1 MFSGRYV
8 RAVTSLEDLIARR
21 DRLFGKGAQIFYE
34 RPLHL
39 VRGEGVWL
47 FDTDGRRYLDMYN
60 NVPVVGHCNPRV
72 VEAMSRQAA
81 THTTH
86 SRYLSETVLDY
97 VERLLALH
105 HEQIENIVVTCTGT
119 EANEVAMLMA
129 RAATGGRGFICTDG
143 TYHGNSALVGSLTR
157 GPLRGRPDVNA
168 IPFPQ
173 RYRPIVEG
181 VTDEELCDAYLREVQ
196 RAIDDFAAEGVP
208 LAGVIFCS
216 LLANEGLPD
225 VPAGFLPRAAAM
237 VRAAG
242 GVVIMD
248 EVQSGFCRSGRWWG
262 YEVMGVVPDI
272 VTMGKPMGNGMPLA
286 ACAARADLVAS
297 FRSSTRYFNT
307 FAASPL
313 QAAVGTAV
321 LDEIES
327 RDLAASVNDVG
338 PYLMQRLRE
347 MACDVPP
354 MGDVRGSGLFI
365 AVDWVVDRA
374 TREPD
379 PVGAARVAN
388 LLKDRGVLLSN
399 AGRHQNVIKV
409 RPPLVFE
416 REHADLFVEAFADV
430 VSALN
435 G

>member
-1 MFSGRYV
+1 M
-8 RAVTSLEDLIARR
+8 TSIDELVARR

-47 FDTDGRRYLDMYN
+47 FDADGRRYLDMYN

-72 VEAMSRQAA
+72 VEAMARQAS

-97 VERLLALH
+97 AERLLGLH
-105 HEQIENIVVTCTGT
+105 HEQIENVVVTCTGT

-143 TYHGNSALVGSLTR
+143 TYHGNSSLVGSLTR
-157 GPLRGRPDVNA
+157 GPLRGRPDVHA

-173 RYRPIVEG
+173 RYRPIREG
-181 VTDEELCDAYLREVQ
+181 LTDAELCDAYLVEVQ
-196 RAIDDFAAEGVP
+196 RAIDDFAADGVP

-225 VPAGFLPRAAAM
+225 VPTGFLSRAAEL

-248 EVQSGFCRSGRWWG
+248 EVQSGFCRSGQWWG
-262 YEVMGVVPDI
+262 YEVMDVVPDI
-272 VTMGKPMGNGMPLA
+272 VTMGKPMGNGLPLA
-286 ACAARADLVAS
+286 ACAARADLVAA
-297 FRSSTRYFNT
+297 FRSTTRYFNT

-313 QAAVGTAV
+313 QAAVGSAV

-327 RDLAASVNDVG
+327 RDLAGNVNDVG
-338 PYLMQRLRE
+338 PYLMARLRA
-347 MACDVPP
+347 MADGVPA
-354 MGDVRGSGLFI
+354 MGDVRGHGLFI
-365 AVDWVVDRA
+365 GIDWVRDSA

-379 PVGAARVAN
+379 REGAVRVAN

-399 AGRHQNVIKV
+399 AGIHQNVLKV
-409 RPPLVFE
+409 RPPLVFG
-416 REHADLFVEAFADV
+416 REHADHFLDAFAEV
-430 VSALN
+430 VLVAN

>member
-1 MFSGRYV
+1 M
-8 RAVTSLEDLIARR
+8 TSIDDLLARR

-34 RPLHL
+34 QPLHL

-47 FDTDGRRYLDMYN
+47 FDVEGRRYLDMYN

-72 VEAMSRQAA
+72 VEAMARQAS

-97 VERLLALH
+97 AERILNLH
-105 HEQIENIVVTCTGT
+105 HEAIENIVITCTGT

-181 VTDEELCDAYLREVQ
+181 ATEAELCEAYLAEVR
-196 RAIDDFAAEGVP
+196 RAIDDFAADGVP

-225 VPAGFLPRAAAM
+225 VPAGFLPRAAEM

-248 EVQSGFCRSGRWWG
+248 EVQSGFCRSGMWWG
-262 YEVMGVVPDI
+262 YETMGVVPDI
-272 VTMGKPMGNGMPLA
+272 VTMGKPMGNGLPLA
-286 ACAARADLVAS
+286 ACAARADLVAA

-313 QAAVGTAV
+313 QAAVGSAV

-327 RDLAASVNDVG
+327 RDLLGNVNDVG
-338 PYLMQRLRE
+338 PYLVERLRRI
-347 MACDVPP
+347 APDVPA

-365 AVDWVVDRA
+365 GIDWVSDRA

-399 AGRHQNVIKV
+399 AGRHQNVLKV
-409 RPPLVFE
+409 RPPLVFG
-416 REHADLFVEAFADV
+416 REHADIFLDAFVDV
-430 VSALN
+430 VRVVN